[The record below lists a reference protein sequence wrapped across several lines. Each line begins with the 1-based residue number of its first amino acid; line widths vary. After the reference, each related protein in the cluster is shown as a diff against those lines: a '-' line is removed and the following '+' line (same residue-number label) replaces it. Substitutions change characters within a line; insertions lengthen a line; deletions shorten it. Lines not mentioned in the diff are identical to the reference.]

1 MSDGFDMISWE
12 DECYSE
18 IRKGDKVYY
27 KNKQGQIHRGIA
39 TLYGPAGWVLD
50 CDHGAQV
57 VQDPGNYCGHT
68 KDKNGERLD
77 DHLGKWLA
85 NPKPWKEFEL

>member
-1 MSDGFDMISWE
+1 MAEFSDMVNWE
-12 DECYSE
+12 DECYAE

-27 KNKQGQIHRGIA
+27 KNKQGQIHKGIA

-57 VQDPGNYCGHT
+57 VGEGYNYMGHT
-68 KDKNGERLD
+68 KDKRGDRVD
-77 DHLGKWLA
+77 DHFGKWLA
-85 NPKPWKEFEL
+85 KPYS